1 MLRTSAP
8 TSHLEWGMSQNPA
21 DTPVNIRAQREA
33 GLVTIDWAD
42 GHVSEFGAEMLRLMC
57 PCAFC
62 QGEAGRP
69 GWLDTNPTL
78 TPVQAQLV
86 DMRLVGSY
94 AIAPTWGDG
103 HDTGYYEFESL
114 RASCPCPICTAARSS
129 SSWIETSRPSEG
141 AGSRPDDGPAP
152 DREG

>member
-1 MLRTSAP
+1 
-8 TSHLEWGMSQNPA
+8 MSESPA
-21 DTPVNIRAQREA
+21 NTPLNIKADREA
-33 GLVTIDWAD
+33 GLVGIDWAD
-42 GHVSEFGAEMLRLMC
+42 GHHTQYEAAALRMLC

-78 TPVQAQLV
+78 TPEQTQLV

-103 HDTGYYEFESL
+103 HDTGFYTFDSL
-114 RASCPCPICTAARSS
+114 RAGCPCERCAALAA
-129 SSWIETSRPSEG
+129 IAAEFAPDQPSE
-141 AGSRPDDGPAP
+141 
-152 DREG
+152 